1 MKMRHVRAVAVAAVV
16 VVALTGARRGGDGGG
31 CDDNS
36 SSSSSSSGGYSSGG
50 SSDYDDDDDYQS
62 STGDYGSTPSAG
74 PTTAAESDIRITDCV
89 INGVSSTQAKI
100 TWKYTITNGDAS
112 GSADYS
118 GTMIF
123 NDSSGSRVGSTFF
136 SHDAVAVGTP
146 YEGTVEDAVYD
157 SDVAQ
162 LQGRCEVSSV
172 IKSPSL

>member
-1 MKMRHVRAVAVAAVV
+1 MKMRHVRAVAVAAAV
-16 VVALTGARRGGDGGG
+16 VVALTGARRSDGGG
-31 CDDNS
+31 CDDSS

-74 PTTAAESDIRITDCV
+74 PTTPAESDIRITDCV
-89 INGVSSTQAKI
+89 ISGVSTTQAKI
-100 TWKYTITNGDAS
+100 TWKYTITNGDGS

-118 GTMIF
+118 GTFAF
-123 NDSSGSRVGSTFF
+123 NDSTGDRLGSAFF

-146 YEGTVEDAVYD
+146 YEGTEETTVYD
-157 SDVAQ
+157 DDVST